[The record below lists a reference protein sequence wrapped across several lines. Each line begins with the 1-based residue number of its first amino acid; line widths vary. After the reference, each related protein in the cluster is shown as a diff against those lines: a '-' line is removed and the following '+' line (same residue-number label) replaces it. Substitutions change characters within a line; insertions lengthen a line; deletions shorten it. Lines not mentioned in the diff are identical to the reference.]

1 MRSIDAVCAILS
13 NSLPTLTKNAADDKR
28 DIGGPLAEAPHEV
41 RKPFT
46 AEWDVHPNTVAGGH
60 ERRLK
65 IAPNAVQHLKFELVG
80 RDPATVR
87 ELWWQV
93 DTQGEFDLTRTPFW
107 SRVAQTGFVSGSS
120 SHADR
125 LATIRAVHAATGL
138 IVDPHTADGVKV
150 AREHLRAGVPM
161 VCLETA

>member
-46 AEWDVHPNTVAGGH
+46 AEWDVHPNIVAGGH
-60 ERRLK
+60 ERGLK

-80 RDPATVR
+80 RDPVVAR
-87 ELWWQV
+87 
-93 DTQGEFDLTRTPFW
+93 DLSRARDQCRIVCRN
-107 SRVAQTGFVSGSS
+107 SRVVPGGEHRLHDSGIGRI
-120 SHADR
+120 D
-125 LATIRAVHAATGL
+125 I
-138 IVDPHTADGVKV
+138 
-150 AREHLRAGVPM
+150 
-161 VCLETA
+161 